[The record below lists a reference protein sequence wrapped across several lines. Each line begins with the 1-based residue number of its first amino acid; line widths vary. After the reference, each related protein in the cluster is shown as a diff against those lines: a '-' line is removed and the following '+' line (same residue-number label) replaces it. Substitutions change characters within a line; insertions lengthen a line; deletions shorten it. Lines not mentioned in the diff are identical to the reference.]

1 MKKIYEADSEDKDMI
16 LSVDNDLSAF
26 DKARRDPVSI
36 SDIVMI
42 TRLGNAIYNKENN
55 NFQNIKNSIEQ
66 TQSYKSNYTN
76 NNSVIDCV
84 WSLNG
89 IEKLPENNSNNVI
102 EKIDENKLLVF
113 DPLVN
118 HLDDNFENISANNTS
133 FKEPIEL
140 SKDAIILMPE
150 ELYDLYYNRM
160 VNNGNNDCAKSD
172 NNTVMNINSTSTKSF
187 ENNATF
193 EFLKKHN
200 SQIRLYEGNEK
211 LAIKMLMRDLRYT
224 YINMDKSGYIID
236 QKNHPDIIEFT
247 NKMNDLINS
256 LNEQIKKGKK
266 LSDVYSNILTENLRS
281 KLINEEEKNDQA
293 NLKNQAN
300 EDSEKSEQKDSKNRS
315 DKDVNNSQQLSTKNN
330 STETSKKRE
339 QQTSENYA
347 MITGLTSKV
356 EGEISLEDGFSASTD
371 IGKYR
376 KNQEDAVLLIKDKE
390 NPNLKMMVVA
400 DGMGGLSRGELASNA
415 IVKELKNWF
424 ENLSE
429 LQKDAFYNSTER
441 ARYTL
446 LNEIEFELQPLVQWE
461 TMQQGG
467 STLVCAIIGKDDT
480 LVANVGDS
488 RAYIVK
494 DNKLIQV
501 SREDTVAQSNLEKG
515 HTPDK
520 EASRFDEES
529 NILLQDIGMDR
540 NMLKEPFVKVI
551 KNSDYDMLL
560 LFTDGVTDCLSD
572 DDIVAVC
579 KNTDIKNL
587 SKKITEKAISH
598 DSILPEEY
606 SNYTGLNIYI
616 PGGKDNATTA
626 VYSRRKQDEN
636 EK

>member
-26 DKARRDPVSI
+26 DKARRDPVDI
-36 SDIVMI
+36 RDIVMI
-42 TRLGNAIYNKENN
+42 ARLDSIKQSKE
-55 NFQNIKNSIEQ
+55 SI
-66 TQSYKSNYTN
+66 
-76 NNSVIDCV
+76 

-89 IEKLPENNSNNVI
+89 IEESF
-102 EKIDENKLLVF
+102 ENKIIIF
-113 DPLVN
+113 EPLVA
-118 HLDDNFENISANNTS
+118 HLEDDFENISANNTC
-133 FKEPIEL
+133 FKNPIEL
-140 SKDAIILMPE
+140 SKNAIILMPQE
-150 ELYDLYYNRM
+150 FYDSHYSN
-160 VNNGNNDCAKSD
+160 
-172 NNTVMNINSTSTKSF
+172 F

-266 LSDVYSNILTENLRS
+266 LSDVYSNILTENLRNQ
-281 KLINEEEKNDQA
+281 LINEEEKSEQVNS
-293 NLKNQAN
+293 KNQ
-300 EDSEKSEQKDSKNRS
+300 S
-315 DKDVNNSQQLSTKNN
+315 DKDSEESKQKNSKNSST
-330 STETSKKRE
+330 
-339 QQTSENYA
+339 ENYA

-356 EGEISLEDGFSASTD
+356 EGEIKLEDGFSASTD
-371 IGKYR
+371 IGKCR

-467 STLVCAIIGKDDT
+467 STLVCAIIGKEDT

-598 DSILPEEY
+598 DSILPEKYE
-606 SNYTGLNIYI
+606 NYTGLNTYI

-626 VYSRRKQDEN
+626 IYSRKKSNEN

>member
-247 NKMNDLINS
+247 NKMN
-256 LNEQIKKGKK
+256 
-266 LSDVYSNILTENLRS
+266 
-281 KLINEEEKNDQA
+281 
-293 NLKNQAN
+293 
-300 EDSEKSEQKDSKNRS
+300 
-315 DKDVNNSQQLSTKNN
+315 
-330 STETSKKRE
+330 
-339 QQTSENYA
+339 
-347 MITGLTSKV
+347 
-356 EGEISLEDGFSASTD
+356 
-371 IGKYR
+371 
-376 KNQEDAVLLIKDKE
+376 
-390 NPNLKMMVVA
+390 VV
-400 DGMGGLSRGELASNA
+400 
-415 IVKELKNWF
+415 
-424 ENLSE
+424 
-429 LQKDAFYNSTER
+429 
-441 ARYTL
+441 
-446 LNEIEFELQPLVQWE
+446 
-461 TMQQGG
+461 
-467 STLVCAIIGKDDT
+467 
-480 LVANVGDS
+480 
-488 RAYIVK
+488 
-494 DNKLIQV
+494 
-501 SREDTVAQSNLEKG
+501 
-515 HTPDK
+515 
-520 EASRFDEES
+520 
-529 NILLQDIGMDR
+529 
-540 NMLKEPFVKVI
+540 
-551 KNSDYDMLL
+551 
-560 LFTDGVTDCLSD
+560 
-572 DDIVAVC
+572 
-579 KNTDIKNL
+579 
-587 SKKITEKAISH
+587 
-598 DSILPEEY
+598 
-606 SNYTGLNIYI
+606 
-616 PGGKDNATTA
+616 
-626 VYSRRKQDEN
+626 
-636 EK
+636 

>member
-26 DKARRDPVSI
+26 DKARRDPVDI
-36 SDIVMI
+36 RDIVMI
-42 TRLGNAIYNKENN
+42 ARLDSIKQSKE
-55 NFQNIKNSIEQ
+55 SI
-66 TQSYKSNYTN
+66 
-76 NNSVIDCV
+76 

-89 IEKLPENNSNNVI
+89 IEESF
-102 EKIDENKLLVF
+102 ENKIIIF
-113 DPLVN
+113 EPLVA
-118 HLDDNFENISANNTS
+118 HLEDDFENISANNTC
-133 FKEPIEL
+133 FKNPIEL
-140 SKDAIILMPE
+140 SKNAIILMPQE
-150 ELYDLYYNRM
+150 FYDSHYSN
-160 VNNGNNDCAKSD
+160 
-172 NNTVMNINSTSTKSF
+172 F

-224 YINMDKSGYIID
+224 FINMNKDGYIID

-266 LSDVYSNILTENLRS
+266 LSDVYSNILTENLRNQ
-281 KLINEEEKNDQA
+281 LINEEEKNDQA

-467 STLVCAIIGKDDT
+467 STLVCAIIGKEDT

-598 DSILPEEY
+598 DSILPEKYE
-606 SNYTGLNIYI
+606 NYTGLNTYI

-626 VYSRRKQDEN
+626 IYSRKKSNEN

>member
-1 MKKIYEADSEDKDMI
+1 MKKIYEADSEEKNEI
-16 LSVDNDLSAF
+16 LSLDNDLLAF
-26 DKARRDPVSI
+26 DKARTNPVDI
-36 SDIVMI
+36 RDIVMI
-42 TRLGNAIYNKENN
+42 AR
-55 NFQNIKNSIEQ
+55 
-66 TQSYKSNYTN
+66 
-76 NNSVIDCV
+76 IDSLKQRNDCI

-89 IEKLPENNSNNVI
+89 IEESV
-102 EKIDENKLLVF
+102 ENKIIAF
-113 DPLVN
+113 DPLIN
-118 HLDDNFENISANNTS
+118 HLNDNFENISANNTR
-133 FKEPIEL
+133 FREPIDL
-140 SKDAIILMPE
+140 SKDAMILMTKKQ
-150 ELYDLYYNRM
+150 YDLY
-160 VNNGNNDCAKSD
+160 S
-172 NNTVMNINSTSTKSF
+172 NIDLLQKY
-187 ENNATF
+187 
-193 EFLKKHN
+193 N
-200 SQIRLYEGNEK
+200 SQIRLYEGNEG
-211 LAIKMLMRDLRYT
+211 LAVEMLMRDLKYIF
-224 YINMDKSGYIID
+224 INMNRDGYIID
-236 QKNHPDIIEFT
+236 KKNHPDIIEYT
-247 NKMNDLINS
+247 KKMNELINS
-256 LNEQIKKGKK
+256 LNEQIKNGEK
-266 LSDVYSNILTENLRS
+266 LCIIYSDILNENLRS
-281 KLINEEEKNDQA
+281 KLINEEEK
-293 NLKNQAN
+293 LKQIN
-300 EDSEKSEQKDSKNRS
+300 SKSQS
-315 DKDVNNSQQLSTKNN
+315 DKDIRESQQVS
-330 STETSKKRE
+330 SKKNPSKMLQKGE

-347 MITGLTSKV
+347 MITGLTNKV
-356 EGEISLEDGFSASTD
+356 EGEIELEDGFSASTD

-376 KNQEDAVLLIKDKE
+376 KNQEDAVLLIKDVE

-400 DGMGGLSRGELASNA
+400 DGMGGLSSGELASNA

-461 TMQQGG
+461 TLNQGG

-501 SREDTVAQSNLEKG
+501 SREDTVAQRNLEKG

-540 NMLKEPFVKVI
+540 NMLNEPYVKVI